1 MDFLDIIWI
10 VVCIVLV
17 AVPDLVFNNKKKKS
31 ARGRTRTSGPM
42 PQMPENFPMPPMPS
56 VPSEP
61 ESMTES
67 MPTDDEPEDFPV
79 WTEPEEMEGQ
89 AVPQVQAVEQPKP
102 VVEQFKPV
110 VEQPKPVVE
119 QFKPVVE
126 QPKPV
131 AVKEVARRP
140 ASPAP
145 QTDSS
150 QADDGKKREGL
161 RVDPRNLV
169 IYTAIMEPK
178 FKEM

>member
-31 ARGRTRTSGPM
+31 AHGRTRTSGPM

-61 ESMTES
+61 ESM
-67 MPTDDEPEDFPV
+67 PTDDEPEDFPV
-79 WTEPEEMEGQ
+79 WTGPEVTEEHPE
-89 AVPQVQAVEQPKP
+89 PQVQDVEPRIPVVEQQKPVVELPKPVIEQPKP
-102 VVEQFKPV
+102 VV
-110 VEQPKPVVE
+110 
-119 QFKPVVE
+119 
-126 QPKPV
+126 
-131 AVKEVARRP
+131 VKEVSRRP
-140 ASPAP
+140 ASSAPKADNSPA
-145 QTDSS
+145 DN
-150 QADDGKKREGL
+150 GKKGGKL

>member
-61 ESMTES
+61 ESMPES
-67 MPTDDEPEDFPV
+67 MPTEDESEDFPV
-79 WTEPEEMEGQ
+79 WTEPEEMAEP

-102 VVEQFKPV
+102 V
-110 VEQPKPVVE
+110 
-119 QFKPVVE
+119 
-126 QPKPV
+126 
-131 AVKEVARRP
+131 AVKEVAKRP

>member
-42 PQMPENFPMPPMPS
+42 PENFPMPPMPS

-61 ESMTES
+61 ESMPTE
-67 MPTDDEPEDFPV
+67 DEPEDFPV
-79 WTEPEEMEGQ
+79 WTEPEEVEEP
-89 AVPQVQAVEQPKP
+89 AVAQVQAVEQPKTVVEQSKP
-102 VVEQFKPV
+102 VAEQFKPV
-110 VEQPKPVVE
+110 VER
-119 QFKPVVE
+119 
-126 QPKPV
+126 PKPV

-150 QADDGKKREGL
+150 PADDGKKGGEL

>member
-42 PQMPENFPMPPMPS
+42 PQMPS

-61 ESMTES
+61 ESM
-67 MPTDDEPEDFPV
+67 PTDDESEDFPV
-79 WTEPEEMEGQ
+79 WTEPEEMEEP
-89 AVPQVQAVEQPKP
+89 AVPQVQA
-102 VVEQFKPV
+102 

-150 QADDGKKREGL
+150 PADDGRKDGKL

>member
-31 ARGRTRTSGPM
+31 ARGRTRTSGQM
-42 PQMPENFPMPPMPS
+42 PQMPENFPMPS

-61 ESMTES
+61 ESMPES
-67 MPTDDEPEDFPV
+67 MQTDDEPEDFPV
-79 WTEPEEMEGQ
+79 RTEPEEMEEP
-89 AVPQVQAVEQPKP
+89 AVPQVQAVEQQKP

-110 VEQPKPVVE
+110 VEQL
-119 QFKPVVE
+119 
-126 QPKPV
+126 KPV
-131 AVKEVARRP
+131 AVKEVTRRP

-150 QADDGKKREGL
+150 PADDGKKDGKL

>member
-31 ARGRTRTSGPM
+31 AHGRTRTSGPM
-42 PQMPENFPMPPMPS
+42 PQMPENFPMPPMPPMPS

-61 ESMTES
+61 ES

-79 WTEPEEMEGQ
+79 WTEPEMTEGQ
-89 AVPQVQAVEQPKP
+89 PEPQVQDVQLRI
-102 VVEQFKPV
+102 PV

-119 QFKPVVE
+119 QPKPVIE

-131 AVKEVARRP
+131 VVKEVTRRP

-150 QADDGKKREGL
+150 QADDGKKGGKL
-161 RVDPRNLV
+161 CVDPRNLV

>member
-61 ESMTES
+61 ESMPTE
-67 MPTDDEPEDFPV
+67 DEPEDFPV
-79 WTEPEEMEGQ
+79 WTEPEEMEEP

-102 VVEQFKPV
+102 VM
-110 VEQPKPVVE
+110 
-119 QFKPVVE
+119 
-126 QPKPV
+126 
-131 AVKEVARRP
+131 VKEVARRP

-150 QADDGKKREGL
+150 PADDGKKDGKL
-161 RVDPRNLV
+161 CVDPSNLV

>member
-31 ARGRTRTSGPM
+31 AHGRTRTSGPM

-61 ESMTES
+61 ESM
-67 MPTDDEPEDFPV
+67 PTDDEPENFPV
-79 WTEPEEMEGQ
+79 WTEPEMTEGQ
-89 AVPQVQAVEQPKP
+89 PEPQVQDMEPRI
-102 VVEQFKPV
+102 PV
-110 VEQPKPVVE
+110 VEQPKPVI
-119 QFKPVVE
+119 E

-131 AVKEVARRP
+131 VVKEVSRRP

-150 QADDGKKREGL
+150 PADDGKKGGKL

>member
-31 ARGRTRTSGPM
+31 AHGRTRTSGPM
-42 PQMPENFPMPPMPS
+42 PQRPS

-61 ESMTES
+61 ESM
-67 MPTDDEPEDFPV
+67 PTDDESEDFPV
-79 WTEPEEMEGQ
+79 WTEPEVTEEQ
-89 AVPQVQAVEQPKP
+89 PEPQVQS
-102 VVEQFKPV
+102 

-131 AVKEVARRP
+131 AVKEVTRRP

-150 QADDGKKREGL
+150 SVDDGKKREGL

>member
-31 ARGRTRTSGPM
+31 ARGRARTSGPM

-61 ESMTES
+61 ESMPTE
-67 MPTDDEPEDFPV
+67 DESEDFPV
-79 WTEPEEMEGQ
+79 WTEPEETEDQ
-89 AVPQVQAVEQPKP
+89 PEPQVQA
-102 VVEQFKPV
+102 

>member
-42 PQMPENFPMPPMPS
+42 PQMSENFPMPPMPS

-61 ESMTES
+61 ESMPES
-67 MPTDDEPEDFPV
+67 MPTEDEPEDLPV
-79 WTEPEEMEGQ
+79 WTEPEEMEEP

-102 VVEQFKPV
+102 V
-110 VEQPKPVVE
+110 
-119 QFKPVVE
+119 
-126 QPKPV
+126 
-131 AVKEVARRP
+131 AVKEVTRRP

-150 QADDGKKREGL
+150 SADDGKKDGKL

>member
-61 ESMTES
+61 ESM
-67 MPTDDEPEDFPV
+67 PTDDESEDFPV
-79 WTEPEEMEGQ
+79 WTEPEETEGQ
-89 AVPQVQAVEQPKP
+89 PEPQVQA
-102 VVEQFKPV
+102 
-110 VEQPKPVVE
+110 
-119 QFKPVVE
+119 VE

>member
-42 PQMPENFPMPPMPS
+42 PQRPS

-61 ESMTES
+61 ESMPES
-67 MPTDDEPEDFPV
+67 MPTEDEPEDFPE
-79 WTEPEEMEGQ
+79 WTEPEEMEEP
-89 AVPQVQAVEQPKP
+89 AVPQIQA
-102 VVEQFKPV
+102 

>member
-42 PQMPENFPMPPMPS
+42 PQLPENFPMPPMPS

-61 ESMTES
+61 ESM
-67 MPTDDEPEDFPV
+67 PTDDGPEDFPV
-79 WTEPEEMEGQ
+79 WTEPEVTEGQ
-89 AVPQVQAVEQPKP
+89 LEPQVQDVEPRI
-102 VVEQFKPV
+102 PV

-119 QFKPVVE
+119 LPKPVIE

-131 AVKEVARRP
+131 VVKEVSRRP
-140 ASPAP
+140 ASSVPKA
-145 QTDSS
+145 DSS
-150 QADDGKKREGL
+150 LADDGKKGGKL

>member
-42 PQMPENFPMPPMPS
+42 P
-56 VPSEP
+56 
-61 ESMTES
+61 
-67 MPTDDEPEDFPV
+67 TDDESEDFPV
-79 WTEPEEMEGQ
+79 WTEPEEMEEP

-102 VVEQFKPV
+102 V
-110 VEQPKPVVE
+110 
-119 QFKPVVE
+119 
-126 QPKPV
+126 
-131 AVKEVARRP
+131 AVKEVTRRP

-150 QADDGKKREGL
+150 PADDGRKDGKL

-169 IYTAIMEPK
+169 IYMAIMEPK

>member
-61 ESMTES
+61 ESM
-67 MPTDDEPEDFPV
+67 PTDDESEDFPV
-79 WTEPEEMEGQ
+79 WAEPEVTEGQ
-89 AVPQVQAVEQPKP
+89 PVPQVQAVEQPKTVVEQSKP
-102 VVEQFKPV
+102 VVERFKPV
-110 VEQPKPVVE
+110 VER
-119 QFKPVVE
+119 
-126 QPKPV
+126 PKPV

>member
-61 ESMTES
+61 ESMPTE
-67 MPTDDEPEDFPV
+67 DEPEDFPV
-79 WTEPEEMEGQ
+79 WTEPEEMEEP

-102 VVEQFKPV
+102 VVEQFKQ
-110 VEQPKPVVE
+110 VEE
-119 QFKPVVE
+119 R
-126 QPKPV
+126 PKPV

-145 QTDSS
+145 QTDNSL
-150 QADDGKKREGL
+150 ADDGKKGGKL

>member
-42 PQMPENFPMPPMPS
+42 PQMPENFPMPPMPPMPS

-61 ESMTES
+61 ESMPTE
-67 MPTDDEPEDFPV
+67 DEPEDFPV
-79 WTEPEEMEGQ
+79 WTEPEVMEEP
-89 AVPQVQAVEQPKP
+89 AVPQVQA
-102 VVEQFKPV
+102 
-110 VEQPKPVVE
+110 
-119 QFKPVVE
+119 VE

>member
-61 ESMTES
+61 ESMPTE
-67 MPTDDEPEDFPV
+67 DEPEDFPV
-79 WTEPEEMEGQ
+79 WTEPEVTEGQ
-89 AVPQVQAVEQPKP
+89 PEPQVQA
-102 VVEQFKPV
+102 
-110 VEQPKPVVE
+110 
-119 QFKPVVE
+119 VE

-140 ASPAP
+140 ASPAL

>member
-61 ESMTES
+61 ESMPES
-67 MPTDDEPEDFPV
+67 MPTEDESEDFPV
-79 WTEPEEMEGQ
+79 WTEPEEMEEP

-102 VVEQFKPV
+102 V
-110 VEQPKPVVE
+110 
-119 QFKPVVE
+119 
-126 QPKPV
+126 
-131 AVKEVARRP
+131 AVKEVAKRP

-150 QADDGKKREGL
+150 PADDGRKDGKL

-178 FKEM
+178 FKEMW

>member
-61 ESMTES
+61 ESMPES
-67 MPTDDEPEDFPV
+67 MPTEDEPEDFPV
-79 WTEPEEMEGQ
+79 WTEPEEMEEP

-110 VEQPKPVVE
+110 VER
-119 QFKPVVE
+119 
-126 QPKPV
+126 PKPV
-131 AVKEVARRP
+131 AVKEVAIRP

-145 QTDSS
+145 QTDTS

-169 IYTAIMEPK
+169 IYTAIMKPK

>member
-61 ESMTES
+61 ESMPTE
-67 MPTDDEPEDFPV
+67 DEPEDFPV
-79 WTEPEEMEGQ
+79 WTEPEVTEEQPM
-89 AVPQVQAVEQPKP
+89 PQVQA
-102 VVEQFKPV
+102 
-110 VEQPKPVVE
+110 
-119 QFKPVVE
+119 VE

-131 AVKEVARRP
+131 AVKEVAGRP

-150 QADDGKKREGL
+150 SADDGKKDGKL

>member
-31 ARGRTRTSGPM
+31 AHGRTRTSGPM
-42 PQMPENFPMPPMPS
+42 SQMPENFPMPPMPS

-61 ESMTES
+61 ESM
-67 MPTDDEPEDFPV
+67 PTDDEPEDFPV
-79 WTEPEEMEGQ
+79 WTESEVTEGQ
-89 AVPQVQAVEQPKP
+89 PEPQVHDVEPRI
-102 VVEQFKPV
+102 PV

-119 QFKPVVE
+119 QPKPVIE

-131 AVKEVARRP
+131 VVKEVSRRP
-140 ASPAP
+140 ASPAS

-150 QADDGKKREGL
+150 PADDGKKGVKL
-161 RVDPRNLV
+161 RVDSRNLV

>member
-31 ARGRTRTSGPM
+31 AHGRTRTSGPM
-42 PQMPENFPMPPMPS
+42 PQLPENFPMPPMPS

-61 ESMTES
+61 ESM
-67 MPTDDEPEDFPV
+67 PTDDEEDDFPV
-79 WTEPEEMEGQ
+79 WAEPEVTEGQ
-89 AVPQVQAVEQPKP
+89 PEPQVQAVEQPKP
-102 VVEQFKPV
+102 VVEQPKPV
-110 VEQPKPVVE
+110 VEQPRPVI
-119 QFKPVVE
+119 E

-131 AVKEVARRP
+131 VVKEVARRP
-140 ASPAP
+140 ASSAP
-145 QTDSS
+145 KADSS
-150 QADDGKKREGL
+150 PADDGKKGGKL

>member
-42 PQMPENFPMPPMPS
+42 PQMPENFPMPPMSS

-61 ESMTES
+61 ESMPES
-67 MPTDDEPEDFPV
+67 MPTEDESEDFPV
-79 WTEPEEMEGQ
+79 WTEPEVTEGQ
-89 AVPQVQAVEQPKP
+89 PEPQVQAVEQPKP

-110 VEQPKPVVE
+110 VEQ
-119 QFKPVVE
+119 Q
-126 QPKPV
+126 KPV
-131 AVKEVARRP
+131 AVKEVTRRP

-145 QTDSS
+145 QADSS

>member
-61 ESMTES
+61 ESMPTE
-67 MPTDDEPEDFPV
+67 DEPEDFPV
-79 WTEPEEMEGQ
+79 WTEPEVTEGQ
-89 AVPQVQAVEQPKP
+89 LEPQVQAVEQPKP
-102 VVEQFKPV
+102 VVERP
-110 VEQPKPVVE
+110 
-119 QFKPVVE
+119 
-126 QPKPV
+126 
-131 AVKEVARRP
+131 RP

-150 QADDGKKREGL
+150 PADDGKKDVKL

>member
-10 VVCIVLV
+10 IVCIVLV

-31 ARGRTRTSGPM
+31 ARGRTRNSGPM

-61 ESMTES
+61 ESMPTE
-67 MPTDDEPEDFPV
+67 DEPEDFPV
-79 WTEPEEMEGQ
+79 WTEPEEMEEP
-89 AVPQVQAVEQPKP
+89 AVPQIQA
-102 VVEQFKPV
+102 
-110 VEQPKPVVE
+110 
-119 QFKPVVE
+119 VE

-131 AVKEVARRP
+131 AVKEVTRRP

-150 QADDGKKREGL
+150 QADDGKKDGKL
-161 RVDPRNLV
+161 CVDPRNLV

>member
-31 ARGRTRTSGPM
+31 AHGRTRTSGPM

-61 ESMTES
+61 ESMPTE
-67 MPTDDEPEDFPV
+67 DEPEDFPV
-79 WTEPEEMEGQ
+79 WTEPEEMEKP

-102 VVEQFKPV
+102 VVEQFKS
-110 VEQPKPVVE
+110 
-119 QFKPVVE
+119 VVE

-131 AVKEVARRP
+131 AVKEVTRRP
-140 ASPAP
+140 ASPTP

-150 QADDGKKREGL
+150 SADDGKKREGL

>member
-31 ARGRTRTSGPM
+31 AHGRTRTSGPM

-61 ESMTES
+61 ESM
-67 MPTDDEPEDFPV
+67 PTDDEPEDFPV
-79 WTEPEEMEGQ
+79 WTEPEMTEGQ
-89 AVPQVQAVEQPKP
+89 PEPQVQDVEPRI
-102 VVEQFKPV
+102 PV
-110 VEQPKPVVE
+110 VEQPKPL
-119 QFKPVVE
+119 VE

-131 AVKEVARRP
+131 IEQPKPVVVKEVSRRP

-150 QADDGKKREGL
+150 PADDGKKGGKL

-169 IYTAIMEPK
+169 IYTVIMEPK

>member
-31 ARGRTRTSGPM
+31 AHGRTRTSGPM
-42 PQMPENFPMPPMPS
+42 PQMPENFPMPS

-61 ESMTES
+61 ESM
-67 MPTDDEPEDFPV
+67 PTDDGPEDFPV
-79 WTEPEEMEGQ
+79 WTEPEMTEGQ
-89 AVPQVQAVEQPKP
+89 PEPQVQDVEPRI
-102 VVEQFKPV
+102 PV

-119 QFKPVVE
+119 QPKPVIE
-126 QPKPV
+126 RPKPV

-140 ASPAP
+140 APPAP

-150 QADDGKKREGL
+150 PADDGKKGGKL

-169 IYTAIMEPK
+169 ICTAIMEPK
-178 FKEM
+178 FKEMQ

>member
-31 ARGRTRTSGPM
+31 ARGRTRSSGPM

-56 VPSEP
+56 VQSEP
-61 ESMTES
+61 ESMPTE
-67 MPTDDEPEDFPV
+67 DEPEDFPV
-79 WTEPEEMEGQ
+79 WTEPEETEGQ
-89 AVPQVQAVEQPKP
+89 PEPQVQAVEQPKP

-110 VEQPKPVVE
+110 VEQPKPVT
-119 QFKPVVE
+119 
-126 QPKPV
+126 
-131 AVKEVARRP
+131 VKEVARRP

>member
-31 ARGRTRTSGPM
+31 AHGRTRTSGPM
-42 PQMPENFPMPPMPS
+42 PQRPS

-61 ESMTES
+61 ESKPES
-67 MPTDDEPEDFPV
+67 MPTDDESEDFPV
-79 WTEPEEMEGQ
+79 WTEPEVTEEQ
-89 AVPQVQAVEQPKP
+89 PEPQVQS
-102 VVEQFKPV
+102 

-131 AVKEVARRP
+131 AVKVVARRP
-140 ASPAP
+140 ASPAL
-145 QTDSS
+145 QANSS
-150 QADDGKKREGL
+150 PADDGRKDGKL

>member
-31 ARGRTRTSGPM
+31 AHGRTRTSGPM

-61 ESMTES
+61 ESMPTE
-67 MPTDDEPEDFPV
+67 DESEDFPV
-79 WTEPEEMEGQ
+79 WTEPEDMEEP
-89 AVPQVQAVEQPKP
+89 AVPQVQA
-102 VVEQFKPV
+102 

>member
-31 ARGRTRTSGPM
+31 AHGRTRTSGPM

-61 ESMTES
+61 ESM
-67 MPTDDEPEDFPV
+67 PTYDEPEDFPV
-79 WTEPEEMEGQ
+79 WTEAEVTEGQ
-89 AVPQVQAVEQPKP
+89 PEPQVQDVEPRI
-102 VVEQFKPV
+102 PV
-110 VEQPKPVVE
+110 VEQPKPVI
-119 QFKPVVE
+119 E

-131 AVKEVARRP
+131 VVKEVSRRP
-140 ASPAP
+140 ASSAP
-145 QTDSS
+145 KADSS
-150 QADDGKKREGL
+150 PADNGKKGGKL

>member
-31 ARGRTRTSGPM
+31 ARSRTRASGPM

-61 ESMTES
+61 ESMPTE
-67 MPTDDEPEDFPV
+67 DEPEDFPE
-79 WTEPEEMEGQ
+79 WTEPEETEEQ
-89 AVPQVQAVEQPKP
+89 PEPQVQAVEQPKTVVEQSKP

-110 VEQPKPVVE
+110 VER
-119 QFKPVVE
+119 
-126 QPKPV
+126 PKPV

-150 QADDGKKREGL
+150 SADDGKKDGKL

>member
-31 ARGRTRTSGPM
+31 APGRTRTSGPM

-56 VPSEP
+56 VSSEP
-61 ESMTES
+61 ESMQTE
-67 MPTDDEPEDFPV
+67 DEPEDFPV
-79 WTEPEEMEGQ
+79 WTEPEEMEEP

-110 VEQPKPVVE
+110 VER
-119 QFKPVVE
+119 
-126 QPKPV
+126 PKPV

-145 QTDSS
+145 QTDNSL
-150 QADDGKKREGL
+150 ADDGKKGGKL

>member
-31 ARGRTRTSGPM
+31 AHGRTRTSGPM
-42 PQMPENFPMPPMPS
+42 PQMPENFPMPS

-61 ESMTES
+61 ESMQ
-67 MPTDDEPEDFPV
+67 TDDEPEVFPV
-79 WTEPEEMEGQ
+79 WTEPEEMEEP

-102 VVEQFKPV
+102 VA
-110 VEQPKPVVE
+110 E

-150 QADDGKKREGL
+150 PADDGKKREGL

>member
-61 ESMTES
+61 ESM
-67 MPTDDEPEDFPV
+67 PTDDESEDFPV
-79 WTEPEEMEGQ
+79 WTEPEVTEEQ
-89 AVPQVQAVEQPKP
+89 SVPQVQAVEQPKP

-110 VEQPKPVVE
+110 VERPKPL
-119 QFKPVVE
+119 
-126 QPKPV
+126 

-150 QADDGKKREGL
+150 SADDGKKDGKL

>member
-31 ARGRTRTSGPM
+31 AHGRTRTSGPM

-61 ESMTES
+61 ESMPES
-67 MPTDDEPEDFPV
+67 MPTEDEPEVFPV
-79 WTEPEEMEGQ
+79 WTEPEVTE
-89 AVPQVQAVEQPKP
+89 EQPMP
-102 VVEQFKPV
+102 QLQA

-131 AVKEVARRP
+131 AVKEVTRRP

-161 RVDPRNLV
+161 RVNPRNLV

>member
-31 ARGRTRTSGPM
+31 AHGRTRTSGPM

-61 ESMTES
+61 ESM
-67 MPTDDEPEDFPV
+67 PTDDEHEDFPV
-79 WTEPEEMEGQ
+79 WTEPEVTEGQ
-89 AVPQVQAVEQPKP
+89 PEHQVHDVELRI
-102 VVEQFKPV
+102 PV

-119 QFKPVVE
+119 QPKPVIE

-131 AVKEVARRP
+131 VVKEVSRRA

-145 QTDSS
+145 K
-150 QADDGKKREGL
+150 ADGSPADEGKKSGKL